1 MLHIVALRPPCYQP
15 SSLKHIGLLSP
26 AMLID
31 SHCHLDFPE
40 LKAELDAVLD
50 RARAAGVGLMVTI
63 STRVHRF
70 NELKAIVE
78 AHDDVFC
85 SIGTHPHNAAEEPD
99 IMVEELVELARHP
112 KVVAI
117 GEAGLDYHYDHSP
130 RDMQKK
136 SFRTHIAA
144 ARETGLPLVIH
155 ARDADAD
162 TARMLEEES
171 AKGAF
176 PFVLHCFTG
185 GADLAHRGLAL
196 GGYISFSGV
205 VTFKNAEA
213 LRDIALAV
221 PSDRLLVETD
231 APYLAPE
238 PLRGKTNEPALVA
251 HIAAR
256 LAALRGVREAEMQ
269 RLTTEN
275 FFRLFKKVPRPSL
288 KAPQSAA

>member
-1 MLHIVALRPPCYQP
+1 
-15 SSLKHIGLLSP
+15 
-26 AMLID
+26 MLID

-40 LKAELDAVLD
+40 LSANLDAVLD
-50 RARAAGVGLMVTI
+50 RAKAAGVGLMVTI
-63 STRVHRF
+63 STRVHGF
-70 NELKAIVE
+70 NQLKDIVE
-78 AHDDVFC
+78 AHDNVFC

-99 IMVEELVELARHP
+99 VTVEELVELARHP

-130 RDMQKK
+130 RDVQKK

-162 TARMLEEES
+162 IARILEEES
-171 AKGAF
+171 RKGVF

-221 PSDRLLVETD
+221 PSDRFLVETD

-238 PLRGKTNEPALVA
+238 PFRGKTNEPAFVA
-251 HIAAR
+251 ETARR
-256 LAALRGVREAEMQ
+256 LAALRGVRESEMA

-275 FFRLFKKVPRPSL
+275 FFRLFRKVPRVAR
-288 KAPQSAA
+288 KAPQNAA

>member
-1 MLHIVALRPPCYQP
+1 MLV
-15 SSLKHIGLLSP
+15 
-26 AMLID
+26 D

-40 LKAELDAVLD
+40 LKTDLDGVLD

-63 STRVHRF
+63 STRVGQF
-70 NELKAIVE
+70 NELRALVE
-78 AHDDVFC
+78 GHDHVFC

-99 IMVEELVELARHP
+99 ITVEELVDISMHE

-117 GEAGLDYHYDHSP
+117 GEAGLDYHYDDSP
-130 RDMQKK
+130 RDVQKK

-144 ARETGLPLVIH
+144 ARETGLPLIIH

-162 TARMLEEES
+162 IARMLEEETK
-171 AKGAF
+171 KGAF

-238 PLRGKTNEPALVA
+238 PLRGKINEPAFVVYT
-251 HIAAR
+251 AAR
-256 LAALRGVREAEMQ
+256 LAALRGLREAEMA
-269 RLTTEN
+269 RLTTDN
-275 FFRLFKKVPRPSL
+275 FFKLFKKVPRSAL